1 MKKRQISKILMQA
14 KKVNTI
20 IHELRVFFI
29 DNEMAHWT
37 AAELEETQIVL
48 KALKHYLA
56 HLRGKVV
63 FSVNSVI
70 IDR

>member
-1 MKKRQISKILMQA
+1 MKRKQINKILMEA

-20 IHELRVFFI
+20 VHELELFFI

-37 AAELEETQIVL
+37 AAELEETQIML

-70 IDR
+70 IKR